1 MTRNNVPVPEKMS
14 SIREDSEKFQSVNIE
29 EESQN
34 ANDGFRGL
42 AEKQVEK
49 REFQSR
55 FQNPDLKNRIDDIE
69 Q

>member
-1 MTRNNVPVPEKMS
+1 MS
-14 SIREDSEKFQSVNIE
+14 SINEASEKFQSVNID
-29 EESQN
+29 EESCQ
-34 ANDGFRGL
+34 NDGFRGL

-69 Q
+69 S